1 MRLNHAITLKKV
13 EIPTSVRVI
22 EEGAFSNCR
31 SLKHLVIPESVTDIG
46 DCALEFYEDL
56 ESIVIPSSVE
66 NLSPEVFGS
75 CYFPKIITIKM
86 ANPPEMNW
94 DEEANDVVQ
103 KIRVPSELVELY
115 KTADS
120 WKQFAEKIEPIVE

>member
-1 MRLNHAITLKKV
+1 
-13 EIPTSVRVI
+13 
-22 EEGAFSNCR
+22 
-31 SLKHLVIPESVTDIG
+31 
-46 DCALEFYEDL
+46 
-56 ESIVIPSSVE
+56 
-66 NLSPEVFGS
+66 
-75 CYFPKIITIKM
+75 M

-120 WKQFAEKIEPIVE
+120 WKQFAEKIEPIDE

>member
-1 MRLNHAITLKKV
+1 
-13 EIPTSVRVI
+13 
-22 EEGAFSNCR
+22 
-31 SLKHLVIPESVTDIG
+31 LVIPESVTDIG

-94 DEEANDVVQ
+94 DEEANDIVQ
-103 KIRVPSELVELY
+103 KIRVPSELVGLY

-120 WKQFAEKIEPIVE
+120 WKQFAEKIEPVVE